1 MLSVLYPLVAE
12 ALPCMQE
19 DRLSANSTTC
29 RPCLFQNVTC
39 FLYLKCQE
47 RCSPRM
53 PKISH
58 YYNTDIKPPMFQTH
72 QSKTSVL
79 QVYSRKGSTLLER
92 KRERDTRGAKIIIWI
107 YHWGCLNAVGPMAEP
122 TYCNGN
128 FSPLWSCNC
137 STVIPSSS
145 FS

>member
-1 MLSVLYPLVAE
+1 MPFSFFIMNLNFSSAYLKILSVLYPLMAE
-12 ALPCMQE
+12 ALPCIQD

-47 RCSPRM
+47 RHSPRI

-58 YYNTDIKPPMFQTH
+58 YYNIYIKPCMFQKH

-79 QVYSRKGSTLLER
+79 QLYSRKGSRLLER
-92 KRERDTRGAKIIIWI
+92 KGERDTRGEPRSLSERITE
-107 YHWGCLNAVGPMAEP
+107 AV
-122 TYCNGN
+122 
-128 FSPLWSCNC
+128 
-137 STVIPSSS
+137 
-145 FS
+145 